1 MALEDIKKLR
11 LEKREALYKQGDNPY
26 PLLVNRTH
34 TVQQV
39 RDSFDELSQSENEV
53 ALVGRV
59 RSLREHGALSFG
71 VVQDGTGS
79 LQIAFK
85 KDSMGQVLYKE
96 MLESLDIGDFVA
108 VKGVVFV
115 TNKGEQTLNVRTASI
130 ITKSV
135 RPLPEK
141 WHGLKNVEERY
152 RRRYLDLLMSENIQN
167 IMKVR
172 QGVVKYIREFYLDK
186 NFNEVETP
194 ILQTL
199 AGGAS
204 ARPFTTHFNA
214 FDMEMHLRIAPEL
227 YLKRLLVGGYEKVF
241 EIGRNFRNE
250 GVDYSHNPEFTM
262 LESYEA
268 YSDYKQGM
276 KFTEQLIKFVVE
288 GVLQSTKHT
297 FEEKEIDFGAEWQRI
312 EFNEMLM
319 KYADVDYNDYTAESL
334 RKKAEKLGVSIEKKV
349 CSKAEVAD
357 AIYKKYCRDKLVQ
370 PSFIIHHPKEM
381 IPLAKP
387 LSKNPEY
394 VGSFQ
399 LVIAGWELAKGYS
412 ELNDPVLQ
420 EQAFAEQQ
428 ELKEQGDVEAQSM
441 DTDFIEALE
450 YGMPPAFGLGIGVDR
465 ISAFLAG
472 AHALRE
478 IILFP
483 TMKPK
488 E

>member
-1 MALEDIKKLR
+1 M
-11 LEKREALYKQGDNPY
+11 
-26 PLLVNRTH
+26 
-34 TVQQV
+34 
-39 RDSFDELSQSENEV
+39 
-53 ALVGRV
+53 
-59 RSLREHGALSFG
+59 
-71 VVQDGTGS
+71 
-79 LQIAFK
+79 
-85 KDSMGQVLYKE
+85 
-96 MLESLDIGDFVA
+96 
-108 VKGVVFV
+108 
-115 TNKGEQTLNVRTASI
+115 NVRGASI
-130 ITKSV
+130 ITKSI

-141 WHGLKNVEERY
+141 WHGLKSVEERY
-152 RRRYLDLLMSENIQN
+152 RRRYLDLLMNQEVQRL
-167 IMKVR
+167 MAVR
-172 QGVVKYIREFYLDK
+172 QGVVKSIREFYVEK
-186 NFNEVETP
+186 GFNEVETP
-194 ILQTL
+194 MLQTL

-214 FDMEMHLRIAPEL
+214 FDMEISLRIAPEL

-268 YSDYKQGM
+268 YADYKYGM

-288 GVLQSTKHT
+288 NVLHSEKHT

-319 KYADVDYNDYTAESL
+319 KYTDVDYDNYTAESL
-334 RKKAEKLGVSIEKKV
+334 RKKAEELGVSIEKKV

-370 PSFIIHHPKEM
+370 PTYVIHHPKEM

-387 LSKNPEY
+387 LPKNPNY
-394 VGSFQ
+394 IGSFQ
-399 LVIAGWELAKGYS
+399 LVIAGWEIAKGYS
-412 ELNDPVLQ
+412 ELNDPVVQ
-420 EQAFAEQQ
+420 EQMFTEQQ
-428 ELKEQGDVEAQSM
+428 DLQDKGDSEAQSM

-465 ISAFLAG
+465 IAAFLAG

>member
-1 MALEDIKKLR
+1 M
-11 LEKREALYKQGDNPY
+11 YKQGDNPY

-39 RDSFDELSQSENEV
+39 RDSFDELLKSENEV

-130 ITKSV
+130 IAKSV

-152 RRRYLDLLMSENIQN
+152 RRRYLDLLMSEDIQN

-241 EIGRNFRNE
+241 EIGRNF
-250 GVDYSHNPEFTM
+250 
-262 LESYEA
+262 
-268 YSDYKQGM
+268 
-276 KFTEQLIKFVVE
+276 
-288 GVLQSTKHT
+288 
-297 FEEKEIDFGAEWQRI
+297 
-312 EFNEMLM
+312 
-319 KYADVDYNDYTAESL
+319 
-334 RKKAEKLGVSIEKKV
+334 
-349 CSKAEVAD
+349 
-357 AIYKKYCRDKLVQ
+357 
-370 PSFIIHHPKEM
+370 
-381 IPLAKP
+381 
-387 LSKNPEY
+387 
-394 VGSFQ
+394 
-399 LVIAGWELAKGYS
+399 
-412 ELNDPVLQ
+412 
-420 EQAFAEQQ
+420 
-428 ELKEQGDVEAQSM
+428 
-441 DTDFIEALE
+441 
-450 YGMPPAFGLGIGVDR
+450 
-465 ISAFLAG
+465 
-472 AHALRE
+472 
-478 IILFP
+478 
-483 TMKPK
+483 
-488 E
+488 